1 MGGKMKFKYKNKRIT
16 GVLTVIPQ
24 NYKTFDEEM
33 ENYQADVKRTKRL
46 KMVMGYDRHHLV
58 EPGVCI
64 SDLAV
69 FGFEYLFN
77 KGDLDKDDID
87 ALVLVTQSP
96 DYFMPGTS
104 HVIHGRL
111 GLKSDVF
118 CLDITQGCA
127 GYIVGLMEA
136 FSLLD
141 QEDIQKVALVNAD
154 VLSQKVSK
162 EDRNSYPLIGDAAS
176 ITVIESSD
184 CNATISGE
192 IMTDGTRCEALMIPA
207 GGFRLPSST
216 ETAVMCGDEEG
227 NRRSLDNL
235 VMKGGEVFNFVQTE
249 MPPFIDKMF
258 ARLGVS
264 KNEIDWYLFHQP
276 NKFMVEKLAEAM
288 DVPYEKMP
296 SNIVTHFGNASGV
309 TVPTNIC
316 YNLGEKLLNNEYK
329 VCLAGFGV
337 GLTWGALVMKLGCL
351 DFCEMTEF

>member
-1 MGGKMKFKYKNKRIT
+1 MKFRYKNKRIS

-58 EPGVCI
+58 EPGVCT

-69 FGFEYLFN
+69 FGIEYLIT
-77 KGDLDKDDID
+77 KGLLKKDEID
-87 ALVLVTQSP
+87 ALVLITQSP
-96 DYFMPGTS
+96 DYFMPATS
-104 HVIHGRL
+104 NVIQGRL
-111 GLKSDVF
+111 GLKKDV
-118 CLDITQGCA
+118 LGIDISQGCA
-127 GYIVGLMEA
+127 GYVVGLMEA

-141 QEDIQKVALVNAD
+141 QEDVRKVVLVNAD
-154 VLSQKVSK
+154 VLSRKVSNQ
-162 EDRNSYPLIGDAAS
+162 DRNSYPLVGDAAS
-176 ITVIESSD
+176 ITVVEQSD
-184 CNATISGE
+184 DENCVDGE
-192 IMTDGTRCEALMIPA
+192 ILMDGTRYDTLIIPA
-207 GGFRLPSST
+207 GGFRLPASS
-216 ETAVMCGDEEG
+216 ETAIMREAEEG
-227 NRRSLDNL
+227 NRRSLNDV

-249 MPPFIDKMF
+249 MPPFIDNLFK
-258 ARLGVS
+258 RINVT
-264 KNEIDWYLFHQP
+264 KDEIDWYLFHQP

-316 YNLGEKLLNNEYK
+316 YNLGDKLLDNEYK

-337 GLTWGALVMKLGCL
+337 GLTWGAMVLTLGKL

>member
-1 MGGKMKFKYKNKRIT
+1 MKFNFKNKRIT
-16 GVLTVIPQ
+16 GVLTVIPK

-33 ENYQADVKRTKRL
+33 KNYQADVKRTKRL
-46 KMVMGYDRHHLV
+46 KMVMGYERHHLV

-77 KGDLDKDDID
+77 KGLLKKDDID
-87 ALVLVTQSP
+87 ALIIVTQSP

-118 CLDITQGCA
+118 CVDITQGCA
-127 GYIVGLMEA
+127 GYIIGLMEA
-136 FSLLD
+136 FSLLN
-141 QEDIQKVALVNAD
+141 QEDVNKVVLVNAD
-154 VLSQKVSK
+154 VLSQRVSK

-184 CNATISGE
+184 CIDTIRGE
-192 IMTDGTRCEALMIPA
+192 IMTDGTRCEDLMIPA
-207 GGFRLPSST
+207 GGFRLPSSP
-216 ETAVMCGDEEG
+216 ETAVMHEAEDG

-249 MPPFIDKMF
+249 MPPLLANMF
-258 ARLGVS
+258 ARFGIS
-264 KNEIDWYLFHQP
+264 KDEIEWYLFHQP
-276 NKFMVEKLAEAM
+276 NKFMVEKLAQAI
-288 DVPYEKMP
+288 DVPLDKMP

-316 YNLGEKLLNNEYK
+316 YNLSEKLLSNEYK

-337 GLTWGALVMKLGCL
+337 GLTWGAMVMNLGNL
-351 DFCEMTEF
+351 DFCEMVEF

>member
-1 MGGKMKFKYKNKRIT
+1 MKFKYKNKRIS
-16 GVLTVIPQ
+16 GVLTVIPK

-33 ENYQADVKRTKRL
+33 ANYQADIKRTKRL

-58 EPGVCI
+58 EPNVCV

-69 FGFEYLFN
+69 FGIEHL
-77 KGDLDKDDID
+77 LDKGLLKKDEID

-96 DYFMPGTS
+96 DYFMPSTS
-104 HVIHGRL
+104 NIIQGRL
-111 GLKSDVF
+111 GLKQDVF
-118 CLDITQGCA
+118 CVDINQGCA

-136 FSLLD
+136 FSLLAQD
-141 QEDIQKVALVNAD
+141 DVSKVVLVNSD
-154 VLSQKVSK
+154 VLSRKVSN

-176 ITVIESSD
+176 ITIVERSVNENYID
-184 CNATISGE
+184 GE
-192 IMTDGTRCEALMIPA
+192 ILMDGTRYDTLIIPA
-207 GGFRLPSST
+207 GGFKLPSSP
-216 ETAVMCGDEEG
+216 ETAVMRESEEG

-249 MPPFIDKMF
+249 MPPFIDNLFK
-258 ARLGVS
+258 RI
-264 KNEIDWYLFHQP
+264 KITKDEIDWYLFHQP

-288 DVPYEKMP
+288 NVPYEKMP

-316 YNLGEKLLNNEYK
+316 YNLGDKLLKNEYK
-329 VCLAGFGV
+329 VCLAGFGG
-337 GLTWGALVMKLGCL
+337 GLTWGAMVLSLGNL

>member
-1 MGGKMKFKYKNKRIT
+1 MKFKYKNKRIS
-16 GVLTVIPQ
+16 GVLTVIPK

-33 ENYQADVKRTKRL
+33 ANYQADIKRTKRL

-58 EPGVCI
+58 EPNVCV

-69 FGFEYLFN
+69 FGIEHL
-77 KGDLDKDDID
+77 LDKGLLKKDEID

-96 DYFMPGTS
+96 DYFMPSTS
-104 HVIHGRL
+104 NIIQGRL
-111 GLKSDVF
+111 GLKQDVF
-118 CLDITQGCA
+118 CVDINQGCA

-136 FSLLD
+136 FSLLAQD
-141 QEDIQKVALVNAD
+141 DVSKVVLVNSD
-154 VLSQKVSK
+154 VLSRKVSN

-176 ITVIESSD
+176 ITIVERSVNENFID
-184 CNATISGE
+184 GE
-192 IMTDGTRCEALMIPA
+192 ILMDGTRYDTLIIPA
-207 GGFRLPSST
+207 GGFKLPSSP
-216 ETAVMCGDEEG
+216 ETAVMRESEEG

-249 MPPFIDKMF
+249 MPPFIDNLFKQIN
-258 ARLGVS
+258 VT
-264 KNEIDWYLFHQP
+264 KDEIDWYLFHQP

-316 YNLGEKLLNNEYK
+316 YNLGDRLLDNEYK

-337 GLTWGALVMKLGCL
+337 GLTWGAMVLTLGKL

>member
-1 MGGKMKFKYKNKRIT
+1 M
-16 GVLTVIPQ
+16 LTVIPK
-24 NYKTFDEEM
+24 NNKTFDEEM
-33 ENYQADVKRTKRL
+33 ENYQADIKRSKRL

-58 EPGVCI
+58 EPGVCT

-69 FGFEYLFN
+69 FGVEYLLN
-77 KGDLDKDDID
+77 KGLLHKDDIG
-87 ALVLVTQSP
+87 AIVLVTQSP

-104 HVIHGRL
+104 HVVHGRL
-111 GLKSDVF
+111 GLNSDVF
-118 CLDITQGCA
+118 CVDINQGCA

-141 QEDIQKVALVNAD
+141 QADIQKVVLINAD

-162 EDRNSYPLIGDAAS
+162 EDRNSYPLSGDAAS
-176 ITVIESSD
+176 ITIVERTEVDMSIY
-184 CNATISGE
+184 GE
-192 IMTDGTRCEALMIPA
+192 ILMDGSRCETLMIPA
-207 GGFRLPSST
+207 GGFRLPSSP
-216 ETAVMCGDEEG
+216 ETAVMHEAEEG

-249 MPPFIDKMF
+249 MPPLIDELF
-258 ARLGVS
+258 QRLAIS
-264 KNEIDWYLFHQP
+264 KDEIDWYLFHQP
-276 NKFMVEKLAEAM
+276 NKFMVDKLAEALG
-288 DVPYEKMP
+288 VPYEKMP

-316 YNLGEKLLNNEYK
+316 YNLGDKLLTNEYK

-337 GLTWGALVMKLGCL
+337 GLTWGAMVMKLGNL

>member
-1 MGGKMKFKYKNKRIT
+1 MKFKYKNKRIT
-16 GVLTVIPQ
+16 GVLTVIPK

-58 EPGVCI
+58 EPGVCT

-77 KGDLDKDDID
+77 RGFLNKDDIS
-87 ALVLVTQSP
+87 ALIIVTQSP
-96 DYFMPGTS
+96 DYLMPGTS
-104 HVIHGRL
+104 HVIQGRL

-118 CLDITQGCA
+118 CVDISQGCA
-127 GYIVGLMEA
+127 GYIVGLIEA

-141 QEDIQKVALVNAD
+141 QEDVQKVVLVNAD
-154 VLSQKVSK
+154 VLSRKVSK
-162 EDRNSYPLIGDAAS
+162 EDRNSYPLAGDAAS
-176 ITVIESSD
+176 ITIVERSENEMSID
-184 CNATISGE
+184 GE
-192 IMTDGTRCEALMIPA
+192 ILMDGSRCETLMIPA
-207 GGFRLPSST
+207 GGFRLPSSS
-216 ETAVMCGDEEG
+216 ETAVMCEDEEG

-235 VMKGGEVFNFVQTE
+235 VMKGGEVFNFVQAE
-249 MPPFIDKMF
+249 MPPFIDNLFK
-258 ARLGVS
+258 RIKIS
-264 KNEIDWYLFHQP
+264 KDEIDWYLFHQP
-276 NKFMVEKLAEAM
+276 NKFMVDKLAEALE
-288 DVPYEKMP
+288 VPYEKMP

-337 GLTWGALVMKLGCL
+337 GLTWGALVMKLGKL